1 MQGRR
6 RADID
11 DIDRLVGDEGAII
24 AMGRGDAMALG
35 EIDDM
40 IAARANGGY
49 LDIHPIDPPISLHM
63 QLGDEAAADQA
74 DFHA

>member
-35 EIDDM
+35 EIDDV

-49 LDIHPIDPPISLHM
+49 LDIHPIDPPIGLHM